1 MIEMSIRAPLV
12 MKVALNNNTH
22 VVLKSLS
29 FSVVCV
35 KAHFEV
41 CHFLIQHTDSE
52 EEMIRSMTLGIITAV
67 EDVTDPIPCD
77 CNDVTLVIEE
87 AVVLRGLGDIPNAYV
102 NMMGLLY
109 ALNINYPKNLKY
121 TFEVIQR
128 LLMNIGAEY
137 LQCKSALP

>member
-1 MIEMSIRAPLV
+1 MSIRAPLV

-22 VVLKSLS
+22 VVFKSLS

-41 CHFLIQHTDSE
+41 CLFFFLIQHTDSK
-52 EEMIRSMTLGIITAV
+52 EEMIRGMTLGIITAV

-77 CNDVTLVIEE
+77 SDVALVIEE

-109 ALNINYPKNLKY
+109 ALNINYPKNSAAADEHWSGILAVQECTPLK
-121 TFEVIQR
+121 IH
-128 LLMNIGAEY
+128 
-137 LQCKSALP
+137 C